1 MGAKSRF
8 GYFFASAVATQ
19 FLLGCQPGEKEEEL
33 TALPAV
39 SVPAEL
45 EHPAELVGNW
55 QEAKGKQTVQLN
67 ADGTGEFTSKI
78 TLGADVT
85 KGAPQSF
92 DQKTSTKWGVKD
104 KTFYFTEIKGSGP
117 LKYDWEMSDGKI
129 KLSNSGSKLSY
140 SRVADKTKK

>member
-19 FLLGCQPGEKEEEL
+19 FLLGCQPGEKQEEL

-67 ADGTGEFTSKI
+67 ADGSGEFTFTATDWVTVPPVPVHEMI
-78 TLGADVT
+78 YVCDVVRF
-85 KGAPQSF
+85 PV
-92 DQKTSTKWGVKD
+92 D
-104 KTFYFTEIKGSGP
+104 
-117 LKYDWEMSDGKI
+117 
-129 KLSNSGSKLSY
+129 
-140 SRVADKTKK
+140 

>member
-1 MGAKSRF
+1 MRVKSRF
-8 GYFFASAVATQ
+8 GCIVASAVATQ
-19 FLLGCQPGEKEEEL
+19 VLLGCQPGEKQEEL
-33 TALPAV
+33 SALPAL
-39 SVPAEL
+39 SVPAKL

-85 KGAPQSF
+85 RGAPQSF
-92 DQKTSTKWGVKD
+92 DQKTSTNWGVKD
-104 KTFYFTEIKGSGP
+104 KTFYFAEIKGSGP
-117 LKYDWEMSDGKI
+117 LKYDWEMSGGKF

-140 SRVADKTKK
+140 SRVADKPKK